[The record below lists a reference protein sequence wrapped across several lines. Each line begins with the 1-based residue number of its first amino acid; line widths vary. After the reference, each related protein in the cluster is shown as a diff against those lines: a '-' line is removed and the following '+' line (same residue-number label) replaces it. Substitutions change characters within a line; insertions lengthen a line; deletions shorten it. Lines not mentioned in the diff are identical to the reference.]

1 MITRIKLSPVLKLAF
16 TNTEIPIFIY
26 FIFTN
31 AYKQRLVSFV
41 KYIPFI
47 HIHPEIKKEVA
58 LEFERFYDDQNY
70 ILGEGLHSF
79 EKAYA
84 EFNIVKHAIG
94 VGNGHDA
101 LFIILKCL
109 NIGAG
114 DEVILP
120 AHTFIAT
127 ALSVVNAG
135 ATPLLADI
143 DERTFNIDP
152 ADLIRKITQKTK
164 AVIPVHLYGNPAD
177 MNKIKTIAQE
187 HHLHIIEDN
196 AQAQGAMVGGQKT
209 GSIGIMNFTSFYPTK
224 NIGAFGDGGM
234 ITTNDVQLA
243 EKARAIRNYGKT
255 SDDQYSHIGINS
267 RLDELQARLLMLKLK
282 YLENWNKERIEIAET
297 YEKQLQNVGDI
308 FLQSGYRHSMNVR
321 HIFPVSTS
329 RRDELKTFLKTKGV
343 DTLIHYEKPIHL
355 HPSFSYLDLRL
366 GSLPNSEAICNRELS
381 LPIYPGLG
389 KKDIFYVCEQI
400 REFFVRH

>member
-1 MITRIKLSPVLKLAF
+1 MIPRKKLSSVLKFAF

-58 LEFERFYDDQNY
+58 LEFERFYDGQNY
-70 ILGEGLHSF
+70 IMGEGLHSF
-79 EKAYA
+79 EKAFA
-84 EFNIVKHAIG
+84 EFNGVNHAIG

-101 LFIILKCL
+101 LLIILKCL
-109 NIGAG
+109 NFGAS

-135 ATPLLADI
+135 ATPVLADI

-164 AVIPVHLYGNPAD
+164 AIIPVHLYGNPAD

-243 EKARAIRNYGKT
+243 EKAKAMRNYGKT
-255 SDDQYSHIGINS
+255 RDGQFSLIGINS

-282 YLENWNKERIEIAET
+282 YLEKWNRERIEIAEM

-308 FLQSGYRHSMNVR
+308 FLQSSLSECHECKAY
-321 HIFPVSTS
+321 FPN
-329 RRDELKTFLKTKGV
+329 L
-343 DTLIHYEKPIHL
+343 
-355 HPSFSYLDLRL
+355 YLPQR
-366 GSLPNSEAICNRELS
+366 
-381 LPIYPGLG
+381 
-389 KKDIFYVCEQI
+389 
-400 REFFVRH
+400 